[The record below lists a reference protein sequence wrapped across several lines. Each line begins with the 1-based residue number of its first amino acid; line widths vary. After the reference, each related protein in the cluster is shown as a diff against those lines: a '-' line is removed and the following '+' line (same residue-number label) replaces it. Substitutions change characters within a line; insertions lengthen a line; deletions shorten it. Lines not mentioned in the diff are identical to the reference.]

1 MSGALVVIALFCYL
15 TYAAIEFVIQLG
27 LLFAEWTL
35 DR

>member
-1 MSGALVVIALFCYL
+1 MSGVLVVIALLCHL
-15 TYAAIEFVIQLG
+15 IYAAIEFVIQLG